1 MPVQRAADIL
11 FAAAGFSFNAQGDAG
26 VEQPQQ
32 LFAFARAGKGEMH
45 GRRGAYRHPA
55 AGGLPQAIVVA
66 ALRRGQRQRD
76 ADRRLRQRRK
86 KRGKGELAKLRRAQA
101 ELAHRQPVAGGED
114 VVGKDQQQLLDAVEF
129 VHLPVQAHQPLLR
142 MQTLFHPQIFNLLC
156 RRFYPAKGVLVG
168 KIRRAGDIQ
177 HPGDASVRSLER
189 HRRAV
194 QILVAGKKVLT
205 AIDLAAIVN
214 RQRGADGVGPAPAFT
229 PQIAGSQR
237 HALGLLQRLGI
248 AESMQHQAVGVGKD
262 HHRLQVCDLARQGF
276 HHRLRQLLQ
285 AAVAGEPVRQLA
297 GAEAGKILGGG
308 IQPVA
313 LAARPRIAQ
322 QGIRIN
328 LWCEKKGIACHRA
341 PLGRCCCVAIL

>member
-1 MPVQRAADIL
+1 M
-11 FAAAGFSFNAQGDAG
+11 
-26 VEQPQQ
+26 
-32 LFAFARAGKGEMH
+32 
-45 GRRGAYRHPA
+45 
-55 AGGLPQAIVVA
+55 VA

-76 ADRRLRQRRK
+76 ADRRLRQCRK

-168 KIRRAGDIQ
+168 KIRRTGDIQ

-237 HALGLLQRLGI
+237 HALGLCSAWYRREYAAPCRRGRKGSPPTAGLRPGATGLPPPAAPAAAGRGGWR
-248 AESMQHQAVGVGKD
+248 AGPP
-262 HHRLQVCDLARQGF
+262 ARRRRG
-276 HHRLRQLLQ
+276 
-285 AAVAGEPVRQLA
+285 GENPRWR
-297 GAEAGKILGGG
+297 

>member
-1 MPVQRAADIL
+1 MLVQRAADIL
-11 FAAAGFSFNAQGDAG
+11 FAAAGFPLNTERDAG

-114 VVGKDQQQLLDAVEF
+114 VIGKDQQQLLDAVEL

-142 MQTLFHPQIFNLLC
+142 MQALLHPQILNLLC
-156 RRFYPAKGVLVG
+156 RCFHPAKGMLVG

-177 HPGDASVRSLER
+177 HAGDTSVRPLER

-194 QILVAGKKVLT
+194 QILVAGEKVLT
-205 AIDLAAIVN
+205 AIDFAAVVN
-214 RQRGADGVGPAPAFT
+214 RQRGADGVGPTPAFA
-229 PQIAGSQR
+229 PQIAGRQR
-237 HALGLLQRLGI
+237 HALRLLHRLGI
-248 AESMQHQAVGVGKD
+248 ADGVQHQTAGVGED
-262 HHRLQVCDLARQGF
+262 HHRLQVRHLARQGF

-285 AAVAGEPVRQLA
+285 AAVAGESIRQLA
-297 GAEAGKILGGG
+297 VVEAGKILGSG
-308 IQPVA
+308 IQTVA
-313 LAARPRIAQ
+313 LAARP
-322 QGIRIN
+322 
-328 LWCEKKGIACHRA
+328 
-341 PLGRCCCVAIL
+341 

>member
-32 LFAFARAGKGEMH
+32 LFAFARTGKGEMH

-237 HALGLLQRLGI
+237 HALGLCSAWYRREYAAPGRRGRKGSPPTAGLR
-248 AESMQHQAVGVGKD
+248 
-262 HHRLQVCDLARQGF
+262 LARQGF

-285 AAVAGEPVRQLA
+285 ASVAGEPVRQLA
-297 GAEAGKILGGG
+297 GTEAGKILGGG
-308 IQPVA
+308 SSP
-313 LAARPRIAQ
+313 
-322 QGIRIN
+322 
-328 LWCEKKGIACHRA
+328 
-341 PLGRCCCVAIL
+341 